1 MQDLKVLFVSAEVV
15 PFAKTGG
22 LADVAGSLPQALK
35 KIGVDIRV
43 AMPNY
48 SIIDPKYNKKKQKV
62 CQYEVEIGQ
71 NKKKTEVFLY
81 EEEVPTYF
89 IHNAFY
95 FDRDQLYGYE
105 DDDERFAFFCKSV
118 LEMLPCLQWKPDI
131 IHCND
136 WHSGPICILLKEK
149 YSYHPFYRKIATVYT
164 IHNLQ
169 YQGVFPKTSLS
180 LLGLSTIYDHPDG
193 IEFYGNINYMKAG
206 LFYSHALT
214 TVSPT
219 YAKEIQTPAYG
230 HQLDGVLQKQSHR
243 LHGILNGLDY
253 KKYNPKIDPNLYTN
267 YDIHSLKGKKENKRK
282 LQQALGLPI
291 LEVPMIG
298 LITRLADQKGL
309 DLIQQRG
316 EILLQNDIQL
326 VILGTGEKKYEDFFQ
341 KLEYDFPQKVS
352 TNLFFDE
359 SLAHKI
365 YAGSDMFLMPS
376 RFEPCGLGQMI
387 SLCYGTIPIVRE
399 TGGLADTIQPFDRN
413 TETGNGFV
421 FRQYHPDAM
430 KEAME
435 QALETYL
442 KYPNKWE
449 KIIYNAMSS
458 NYSWEQSARQYV
470 ELYCGL

>member
-1 MQDLKVLFVSAEVV
+1 
-15 PFAKTGG
+15 
-22 LADVAGSLPQALK
+22 
-35 KIGVDIRV
+35 
-43 AMPNY
+43 
-48 SIIDPKYNKKKQKV
+48 
-62 CQYEVEIGQ
+62 
-71 NKKKTEVFLY
+71 
-81 EEEVPTYF
+81 
-89 IHNAFY
+89 
-95 FDRDQLYGYE
+95 
-105 DDDERFAFFCKSV
+105 
-118 LEMLPCLQWKPDI
+118 
-131 IHCND
+131 
-136 WHSGPICILLKEK
+136 
-149 YSYHPFYRKIATVYT
+149 
-164 IHNLQ
+164 
-169 YQGVFPKTSLS
+169 
-180 LLGLSTIYDHPDG
+180 
-193 IEFYGNINYMKAG
+193 
-206 LFYSHALT
+206 
-214 TVSPT
+214 
-219 YAKEIQTPAYG
+219 
-230 HQLDGVLQKQSHR
+230 
-243 LHGILNGLDY
+243 
-253 KKYNPKIDPNLYTN
+253 
-267 YDIHSLKGKKENKRK
+267 
-282 LQQALGLPI
+282 
-291 LEVPMIG
+291 MIG

-458 NYSWEQSARQYV
+458 NYSWEQLSTSICRT
-470 ELYCGL
+470 LLWFIIFFIHLIMF